1 MSGETRDKALR
12 DGRVVQSSDAMENDR
27 QLGRKPSKA
36 GGYVEIYNFGSPK
49 SRWRQQILKY
59 GPLDIGSSG
68 DATYTVSGGIP
79 GRPGIP
85 LKVEQIT
92 LFISS
97 SLSSSLFID
106 KIGFVGSNAITQ
118 PSTIG
123 NSFDVDYFYTGSMAP
138 GHADEHYVSSSGDAL
153 ITGQARRGS
162 NAYTASD
169 LYNGGYFTGS
179 ADITIELSDAPNGEG
194 SEGGNGATG
203 SMYLYVYADRIWQAF
218 E

>member
-1 MSGETRDKALR
+1 MSGEARDKALR
-12 DGRVVQSSDAMENDR
+12 DGRIVQSSEALENDR

-36 GGYVEIYNFGSPK
+36 GGFVEIFNFGSPK
-49 SRWRQQILKY
+49 ARWRQQIHKY
-59 GPLDIGSSG
+59 GPLNILSSG
-68 DATYTVSGGIP
+68 DATYTVSGAIP

-92 LFISS
+92 LFITS
-97 SLSSSLFID
+97 SLSSSVFID
-106 KIGFVGSNAITQ
+106 KVGFVGSNATAY

-123 NSFDVDYFYTGSMAP
+123 NSFDADYFYTGSMDDTT
-138 GHADEHYVSSSGDAL
+138 GFHYVSSSGDAL
-153 ITGQARRGS
+153 ISGQARRGS
-162 NAYTASD
+162 NAYTAAD

-203 SMYLYVYADRIWQAF
+203 SMYLYVYADRIWKAF